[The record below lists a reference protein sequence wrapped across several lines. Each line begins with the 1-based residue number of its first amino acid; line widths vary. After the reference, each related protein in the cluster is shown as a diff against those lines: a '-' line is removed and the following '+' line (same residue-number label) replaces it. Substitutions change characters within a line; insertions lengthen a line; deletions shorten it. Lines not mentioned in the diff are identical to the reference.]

1 MTTIHQYET
10 NTPIRCQY
18 DRYNT
23 ISLPLIN
30 QGYRKN
36 CQSTANPYL
45 IPIPVNASDNDDGDE
60 GDEEH
65 VNMAM
70 ALLQK
75 LLDGVNIYLTFFND
89 NLAQDPG
96 LQDTKNRYVLK
107 KKSRQI
113 LLREVF
119 KSNFENFLGRICLE
133 IFFLARIYFLGH
145 CQLPKKSDFEQQY
158 YC

>member
-1 MTTIHQYET
+1 MAGQNINESGKTTIHQYGT
-10 NTPIRCQY
+10 NTPIQCQY

-30 QGYRKN
+30 HRYRKTVN
-36 CQSTANPYL
+36 HRPIRQSTANPYL

-113 LLREVF
+113 LLREF
-119 KSNFENFLGRICLE
+119 SKLDSKTPLRRIWLK
-133 IFFLARIYFLGH
+133 IFF
-145 CQLPKKSDFEQQY
+145 
-158 YC
+158 

>member
-1 MTTIHQYET
+1 MTDTIPYPCHLSTTGTEKT
-10 NTPIRCQY
+10 VNHRPIR
-18 DRYNT
+18 
-23 ISLPLIN
+23 
-30 QGYRKN
+30 
-36 CQSTANPYL
+36 QSTANPYL

-133 IFFLARIYFLGH
+133 IFFFSAYLFFGT
-145 CQLPKKSDFEQQY
+145 LPTSQKKRL
-158 YC
+158 

>member
-1 MTTIHQYET
+1 MTDTIPYPCHLSTTGTEKT
-10 NTPIRCQY
+10 VNHRPIR
-18 DRYNT
+18 
-23 ISLPLIN
+23 
-30 QGYRKN
+30 
-36 CQSTANPYL
+36 QSTANPYL

-133 IFFLARIYFLGH
+133 IFFFSAYLFFGT
-145 CQLPKKSDFEQQY
+145 LPTSQKKATLSSSITAS
-158 YC
+158 

>member
-1 MTTIHQYET
+1 MTDTIPYPCHLSTRGTEKT
-10 NTPIRCQY
+10 VNHRPIR
-18 DRYNT
+18 
-23 ISLPLIN
+23 
-30 QGYRKN
+30 
-36 CQSTANPYL
+36 QSTANPYL

-133 IFFLARIYFLGH
+133 IFFFSAYLFFGT
-145 CQLPKKSDFEQQY
+145 LPTSQKKRL
-158 YC
+158 

>member
-1 MTTIHQYET
+1 MKVKREGIE
-10 NTPIRCQY
+10 IRHFSKHYTGAIFLFHILSIC
-18 DRYNT
+18 
-23 ISLPLIN
+23 
-30 QGYRKN
+30 
-36 CQSTANPYL
+36 
-45 IPIPVNASDNDDGDE
+45 DNDDGDE

-133 IFFLARIYFLGH
+133 IFFFSAYLFFGT
-145 CQLPKKSDFEQQY
+145 LPTSQKKRL
-158 YC
+158 